1 MNKTFKKLLVL
12 TSGGDAPGMNAA
24 IRGVVRAGIHY
35 GLEVYGSNLGYR
47 GIIARDIVPMGFS
60 SVKNCIQR
68 GGTILGTRRYPEFKG
83 KAVRDQ
89 ARAVLQEIGIDCMVV
104 IGGDGT
110 FRGAYLLHQEGGPA
124 CIGIPGTIDNDI
136 NGTDYTLGFDTACNT
151 ALDAIDK
158 IRDTASSHHRHFIVE
173 VMGRS
178 SGFLAAQVGLSG
190 GAEYVLIPERPVE
203 IPDLVRLLKE
213 ASSKKSSS
221 IMIVAEADH
230 PGRSMLI
237 AEEIKKISDLE
248 YKVCILGHIQRGG
261 SPTVKDR
268 TVGSMMGVKS
278 VEALLAGETGKMAAI
293 QDGHYV
299 FTSFPDL
306 AHAQRTFED
315 FDLLEANN
323 ILCGFRA
330 SAAVRR

>member
-1 MNKTFKKLLVL
+1 MSKTFKKLLVL
-12 TSGGDAPGMNAA
+12 SSGGDAPGMNAA
-24 IRGVVRAGIHY
+24 IRAVVRTGLHY
-35 GLEVYGSNLGYR
+35 GLEVYGSHLGYK
-47 GIIARDIVPMGFS
+47 GILTRDIIPMGFS
-60 SVKNCIQR
+60 AVKNCIQR
-68 GGTILGTRRYPEFKG
+68 GGTILGTQRYPEFKN
-83 KAVRDQ
+83 KPVRDQ
-89 ARAVLQEIGIDCMVV
+89 ARAILKELGIDCMVA

-178 SGFLAAQVGLSG
+178 SGFLATQVGLAG
-190 GAEYVLIPERPVE
+190 GAEYVLIPERPME
-203 IPDLVRLLKE
+203 IPALVRLLKE

-230 PGRSMLI
+230 PGRSVLI

-278 VEALLAGETGKMAAI
+278 VEALLAGQTGKMAAI
-293 QDGHYV
+293 QNGRYV
-299 FTSFPDL
+299 FADFPDL
-306 AHAQRTFED
+306 THAQRKFED
-315 FDLLEANN
+315 FDFLEANN
-323 ILCGFRA
+323 ILCGFTGFSA
-330 SAAVRR
+330 S

>member
-1 MNKTFKKLLVL
+1 MKKTFKKLLVL

-35 GLEVYGSNLGYR
+35 ALEVYGSSLGYH
-47 GIIARDIVPMGFS
+47 GILSRNIVRMEFHA
-60 SVKNCIQR
+60 VKNCIQR
-68 GGTILGTRRYPEFKG
+68 GGTVLGTKRFPEFKE

-89 ARAVLQEIGIDCMVV
+89 ARAILKEIGIDCMVV

-110 FRGAYLLHQEGGPA
+110 FRGAYLLHEEGGPD

-136 NGTDYTLGFDTACNT
+136 SGTEYTLGFDTACNT

-178 SGFLAAQVGLSG
+178 SGFLAAQVGIAG
-190 GAEYVLIPERPVE
+190 GAEYVLIPERPMAV
-203 IPDLVRLLKE
+203 PALVKLLKE
-213 ASSKKSSS
+213 ASCTKSSS
-221 IMIVAEADH
+221 LMIVAEADY
-230 PGRSMLI
+230 PGRSMMI
-237 AEEIKKISDLE
+237 ADEIKKISDLE

-268 TVGSMMGVKS
+268 TVGSMMGVKA
-278 VEALLAGETGKMAAI
+278 VEALLAGETGKMIAI
-293 QDGHYV
+293 QNGHYV
-299 FTSFPDL
+299 FTAFPNPM
-306 AHAQRTFED
+306 HPQRKFED
-315 FDLLEANN
+315 FDLLQANN
-323 ILCGFRA
+323 ILCGFKGL
-330 SAAVRR
+330 